1 MRSQGPFKI
10 YDHANSKGKQF
21 VANLTETNAMAHN
34 RFQTECERIKENRE
48 YEREQFGWQKHKADL
63 VANHN

>member
-10 YDHANSKGKQF
+10 YDHANSKGNQF
-21 VANLTETNAMAHN
+21 VTNQLETNQLAHN

-48 YEREQFGWQKHKADL
+48 YEREQFGW
-63 VANHN
+63 